1 MMGRIEPISH
11 DRSQWSEEEVRT
23 SRTHFQRAGTIF
35 KAIGDVD
42 GLRRAQG
49 DLDTLEEE

>member
-1 MMGRIEPISH
+1 MMGRIEPISY
-11 DRSQWSEEEVRT
+11 DRSQWSEEEVHT
-23 SRTHFQRAGTIF
+23 SCTRFQRARTIF